1 MATIFPTVPVNQ
13 NQINQS
19 DALDALI
26 LEQFTGEV
34 EHTFVAESV
43 LSQFF
48 PTKPVKGTNTLTK
61 KAIGRTKLQKLQRG
75 DAPDGTQ
82 VDFSQA
88 KVVVDTTILSRHSFT
103 ELETLQTDI
112 DARKEI
118 AIEQGQEIAE
128 FVDATISI
136 AAAKAAAMTTS
147 AFTKNGR
154 APEGH
159 FGATQVTLAAAGDE
173 LDPAKLYAA
182 IGKLFAEMEE
192 TKKVK
197 AVRDGMILI
206 VRPTA
211 FMTLMNAEQISN
223 GEYLT
228 SDGNK
233 LTDVPMFKA
242 FGVPILSSENMP
254 NGEVTGHLLSNDDND
269 NWYDGDFTGLVA
281 VAVSPRALLIAEAL
295 PLQSSVWWSDAS
307 KCYFVDSWMSFAVGF
322 NRVEL
327 AGMIRAFDTTPGA

>member
-19 DALDALI
+19 GALDALI

-118 AIEQGQEIAE
+118 AIEQGQEIGE
-128 FVDATISI
+128 FKDQAI
-136 AAAKAAAMTTS
+136 AIQAAKAAAMVNS
-147 AFTKNGR
+147 AYYANGKN
-154 APEGH
+154 PEGH
-159 FGATQVTLAAAGDE
+159 FGATQVEMDAAGDE
-173 LDPAKLYAA
+173 LDPAKLYSK
-182 IGKLFAEMEE
+182 IGNLLRDMEL
-192 TKKVK
+192 KKVNPRK
-197 AVRDGMILI
+197 AGIILI
-206 VRPTA
+206 VGPA
-211 FMTLMNAEQISN
+211 VFYTLQEAEQIVN

-228 SDGNK
+228 SQGNK
-233 LTDVPMFKA
+233 LSDIPMFKA
-242 FGVPILSSENMP
+242 WGIPVISTTNLPDSVI
-254 NGEVTGHLLSNDDND
+254 TGHLLSNAANG
-269 NWYDGDFTGLVA
+269 NAYDGDFTTLLALA
-281 VAVSPRALLIAEAL
+281 VGPKALMMGETV
-295 PLQSSVWWSDAS
+295 PLKSHVWWSDAA
-307 KCYFVDSWMSFAVGF
+307 KVWFMDSWMAFGVAPD
-322 NRVEL
+322 RVEY
-327 AGMIRAFDTTPGA
+327 AGRLDKFS